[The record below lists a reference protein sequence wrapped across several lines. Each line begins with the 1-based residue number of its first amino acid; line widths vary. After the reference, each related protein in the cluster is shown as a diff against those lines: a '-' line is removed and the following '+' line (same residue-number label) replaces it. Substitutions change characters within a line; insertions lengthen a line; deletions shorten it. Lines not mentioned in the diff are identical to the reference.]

1 MSPADRR
8 LTALLAAFAPE
19 RCASLVARLGT
30 AGDAAVVEQVERLAA
45 APRQERLSALAAA
58 LSAGSAAPAQ
68 ATAVARAERPRVAAL
83 LGSLGQGTAVG
94 AAPALVRLCRQRL
107 GS

>member
-1 MSPADRR
+1 VSPADRR

-30 AGDAAVVEQVERLAA
+30 ASAAAVAEQVERLAA
-45 APRQERLSALAAA
+45 APRHERLAALAGA
-58 LSAGSAAPAQ
+58 LSAGRAAPAQ
-68 ATAVARAERPRVAAL
+68 VSAVARAERPRVAAL
-83 LGSLGQGTAVG
+83 VGSLGAGTVG

>member
-8 LTALLAAFAPE
+8 LTALLAAFAPD
-19 RCASLVARLGT
+19 RCARLVARLET
-30 AGDAAVVEQVERLAA
+30 AGAAAVTEQVDRLAA
-45 APRQERLSALAAA
+45 APRHERLAALAVA
-58 LSAGSAAPAQ
+58 LSVGRAAPAQ
-68 ATAVARAERPRVAAL
+68 GQAVARAERPRIAAL
-83 LGSLGQGTAVG
+83 LGSLGQGTGSG